1 MTNKITQRLNQSLL
15 MISVLTLLIA
25 LFWAFIGINL
35 ALNKTEKPVVSQK
48 EINPI
53 KLGLDKETIEALR
66 NKSE

>member
-1 MTNKITQRLNQSLL
+1 MAYKINPKINQSILI
-15 MISVLTLLIA
+15 ISVLTLLIA
-25 LFWAFIGINL
+25 LFWAFIGINF

-53 KLGLDKETIEALR
+53 KLGLDKETIEVLR